1 VTLDLSGL
9 RKAVDA
15 FEKTLTVAQDRAF
28 MAGLTQDQKDAI
40 RAGEIQNFKVAYESC
55 WKYIQRWVREN
66 IPAEQA
72 ENQRTRKELFRV
84 AARSGLIN
92 DPQPWFAY
100 GEARNLTSH
109 TYNEAKAE
117 AVYDVAGGFLADARV
132 LLERLEKRND

>member
-1 VTLDLSGL
+1 MTLDLSSL
-9 RKAVDA
+9 RKAVEA
-15 FEKTLTVAQDRAF
+15 FEKTLMVAQDRAF

-40 RAGEIQNFKVAYESC
+40 RAGVIQSFEVAYESC

-66 IPAEQA
+66 VPAEQA

-109 TYNEAKAE
+109 TYNEEKAE
-117 AVYDVAGGFLADARV
+117 AVCDVAGGFLADARV